1 MNKKAYQQP
10 ETSSFYPSM
19 LLMQI
24 GSINTSGGEGGDDVV
39 INNGGED
46 DSDEEDIENRI
57 KERDV
62 VWGNLW

>member
-1 MNKKAYQQP
+1 
-10 ETSSFYPSM
+10 M

-24 GSINTSGGEGGDDVV
+24 GSIEGGDDVE

-46 DSDEEDIENRI
+46 DSDDEDIENRI

>member
-1 MNKKAYQQP
+1 MNKKTYQQP

-24 GSINTSGGEGGDDVV
+24 GSIEGGDDVE

-46 DSDEEDIENRI
+46 DSDDEDIENRI